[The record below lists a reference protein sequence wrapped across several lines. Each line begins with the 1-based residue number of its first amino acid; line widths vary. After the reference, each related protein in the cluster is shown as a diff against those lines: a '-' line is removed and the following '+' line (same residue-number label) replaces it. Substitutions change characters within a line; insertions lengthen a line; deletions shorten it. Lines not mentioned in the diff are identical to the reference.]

1 MVTTLQCHLFLWT
14 NKGGVQMTQEQIKQE
29 LTDLLETLE
38 KSSKEIASKKR
49 TQKNQVQLICN
60 FSKIETIKKILN
72 DFEKITIRYCKEK
85 LNSLDDS
92 ISYLVTTI
100 NSYIEKEEYN
110 EMFYVSNDFYF
121 VYDCAERSIY
131 SLLLKKLQEEDFE
144 KSLINL
150 VNEKSKKFKDEIYQ
164 EWIKGLK
171 GE

>member
-1 MVTTLQCHLFLWT
+1 
-14 NKGGVQMTQEQIKQE
+14 MTQEQIKQE
-29 LTDLLETLE
+29 LTNLLEILE
-38 KSSKEIASKKR
+38 KSSKEIAIEKR
-49 TQKNQVQLICN
+49 TKKNQLQLICN

-85 LNSLDDS
+85 LNSFDDQ
-92 ISYLVTTI
+92 ISYLASTI

-110 EMFYVSNDFYF
+110 EMIYASIDFYF

-131 SLLLKKLQEEDFE
+131 SLLLEKLQEEDFE

-150 VNEKSKKFKDEIYQ
+150 VNEKSKFKDEIYQ

>member
-1 MVTTLQCHLFLWT
+1 
-14 NKGGVQMTQEQIKQE
+14 MTQEQIKQE

-110 EMFYVSNDFYF
+110 EMFYGVSIDFYF
-121 VYDCAERSIY
+121 VCDCAERSIY
-131 SLLLKKLQEEDFE
+131 SLLLEKLQEEDFE

-150 VNEKSKKFKDEIYQ
+150 VNEKSKFKDEIYQ

-171 GE
+171 GK

>member
-1 MVTTLQCHLFLWT
+1 MNSKHRMNLLSVIARR
-14 NKGGVQMTQEQIKQE
+14 KDMTQEQIKQE
-29 LTDLLETLE
+29 LTNLLEILE
-38 KSSKEIASKKR
+38 KSSKEIAIEKR
-49 TQKNQVQLICN
+49 TKKNQLQLICN

-85 LNSLDDS
+85 LNSFDDQ
-92 ISYLVTTI
+92 ISYLASTI

-110 EMFYVSNDFYF
+110 EMIYASIDFYF

-131 SLLLKKLQEEDFE
+131 SLLLEKLQEEDFE

-150 VNEKSKKFKDEIYQ
+150 VNEKSKFKDEIYQ